1 VVVAKSGRSHRKVG
15 FVYQMPYNIL
25 HVTPYMH
32 ASAGGPPVVVENFI
46 AEASRLGHTSE
57 IVSTFAFCNG
67 DDSNLRESLEH
78 LAPTTFLTGLEAAPI
93 VSRSGAEKINA
104 HVRRADIVHVHTLWS
119 PLNLA
124 ARFACRKHDKPY
136 VLMPHGMLDPYSLSL
151 KALKKSVYL
160 KFLEGPNMAC
170 AQRMIY
176 TTSEEERLATLA
188 ALRLPRGAIVPLGAR
203 ASSTS
208 TNDLRLQFLK
218 KYPQA
223 EGKRRLLFLGRLHH
237 KKGLDRILNCLQRV
251 RQTIPNALLIVAG
264 TGEPKYQ
271 EHIRQLVGSL
281 ALDDHVVF
289 TGHLDGEQK
298 WASFAAAEL
307 FLLPSRQE
315 NFAITVAEAMQMG
328 VPVVITDKVNTWPY
342 VEEAGAGLVLA
353 ERDIDALLPRAI
365 ETLLTDHATRSKMAA
380 QGSRFACDRLTW
392 QASAQK
398 LLACYDQVVSGRS
411 AQGGHDGS

>member
-1 VVVAKSGRSHRKVG
+1 
-15 FVYQMPYNIL
+15 MPYNIL

-46 AEASRLGHTSE
+46 AEAGRLGHSSE
-57 IVSTFAFCNG
+57 IISTFAFCNG
-67 DDSNLRESLEH
+67 DDGMLRKHLEQF
-78 LAPTTFLTGLEAAPI
+78 APTTFLTGLETVPV

-104 HVRRADIVHVHTLWS
+104 QVRRADIVHVHTLWS
-119 PLNLA
+119 PLNVA
-124 ARFACRKHDKPY
+124 ARYACRKHDKPY

-151 KALKKSVYL
+151 KALKKSLYL
-160 KFLEGPNMAC
+160 KFFEGPNMAC

-176 TTSEEERLATLA
+176 TTSEEEKLAGLA
-188 ALRLPRGAIVPLGAR
+188 GLRLPRGAIVPLGAR

-208 TNDLRLQFLK
+208 RDELRLQFLK
-218 KYPQA
+218 RYPQA
-223 EGKRRLLFLGRLHH
+223 EGKRTLLFLGRVHH
-237 KKGLDRILNCLQRV
+237 KKGIDRILNCLQRV
-251 RQTIPNALLIVAG
+251 RQAIPNVLLIVAG

-271 EHIRQLVGSL
+271 EHVRQIVSSL

-289 TGHLDGEQK
+289 TGHLEGEQK
-298 WASFAAAEL
+298 WACFAASEL

-365 ETLLTDHATRSKMAA
+365 ETLLTDDATRSKMAA
-380 QGSRFACDRLTW
+380 QGSDYARDRLTW
-392 QASAQK
+392 HASAQK
-398 LLACYDQVVSGRS
+398 LLACYDQVISGGS
-411 AQGGHDGS
+411 AQGSHDGS